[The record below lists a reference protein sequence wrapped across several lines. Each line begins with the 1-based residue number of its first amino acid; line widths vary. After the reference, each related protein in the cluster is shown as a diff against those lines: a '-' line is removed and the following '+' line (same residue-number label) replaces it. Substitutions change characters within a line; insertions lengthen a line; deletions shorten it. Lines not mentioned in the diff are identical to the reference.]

1 MLSYFG
7 IDYCKSGASY
17 LGSASVFML
26 INLVPLIII
35 QFENHGAGAAHKHNK
50 RPLRMT
56 TSHVSFLHIHT
67 LVSGL
72 DIDFARFLKSDEPY
86 DPKSFVAQLIGGWDS
101 SLTGLYKQKS
111 E

>member
-1 MLSYFG
+1 
-7 IDYCKSGASY
+7 
-17 LGSASVFML
+17 ML

-35 QFENHGAGAAHKHNK
+35 QFENHGAGAAHK
-50 RPLRMT
+50 PQQQT
-56 TSHVSFLHIHT
+56 TTAHDHLTRLLHTRT

>member
-1 MLSYFG
+1 
-7 IDYCKSGASY
+7 
-17 LGSASVFML
+17 ML

-35 QFENHGAGAAHKHNK
+35 QFENHGAGAAQKPQQTATAHYHLT
-50 RPLRMT
+50 PPVT
-56 TSHVSFLHIHT
+56 H
-67 LVSGL
+67 VSGL